1 MHSKIIINRIGG
13 FAKFIRT
20 ILVFMIFIMGYSKF
34 SWGCSAAQAIVTPPA
49 MISIDTALPVGTVLA
64 SATLS
69 WPSVPI
75 PSDGCTRSLG
85 GTYTWKMFGE
95 GEANGNYYAT
105 SIPGVSYRIKIN
117 GWPSNFNGYFP
128 VTTTYPYNSGSTY
141 VSGGSVYFELIKT
154 GATVIPTD
162 LLPQPLGH
170 VTVDGKA
177 FYDIVLLQA
186 IPIKPTNPACTVTK
200 SVIPVTLASVTSGK
214 LKGTGTTYGDTTFNI
229 PLNCK
234 SASNISLSFTGS
246 AMVDNA
252 NGVFLNNDSITG
264 SSVGV
269 QILDREGNPVSASV
283 GELTTIG
290 ELNGDLSYPMTAR
303 YYSLVDTVPAGD
315 VVSTVYATIVYN

>member
-34 SWGCSAAQAIVTPPA
+34 SWGCSAAQVIVKPPA

-64 SATLS
+64 SANLS
-69 WPSVPI
+69 WPNTPLPGDS
-75 PSDGCTRSLG
+75 CTNGLG
-85 GTYTWKMFGE
+85 GSYTWKMFGE
-95 GEANGNYYAT
+95 GTANGNYYPT
-105 SIPGVSYRIKIN
+105 SIPGVSYRLQIN

-128 VTTTYPYNSGSTY
+128 VTTSYPYYSGATN
-141 VSGGSVYFELIKT
+141 VAAGSVNFQLVKT
-154 GATVIPTD
+154 GVVTPKD

-177 FYDIVLLQA
+177 FFDIILGQA
-186 IPIKPTNPACTVTK
+186 VPIKPTNPACTVTK

-246 AMVDNA
+246 AMADNA

-303 YYSLVDTVPAGD
+303 YYSLVDTVPVGD

>member
-1 MHSKIIINRIGG
+1 M
-13 FAKFIRT
+13 
-20 ILVFMIFIMGYSKF
+20 
-34 SWGCSAAQAIVTPPA
+34 
-49 MISIDTALPVGTVLA
+49 
-64 SATLS
+64 
-69 WPSVPI
+69 
-75 PSDGCTRSLG
+75 
-85 GTYTWKMFGE
+85 
-95 GEANGNYYAT
+95 
-105 SIPGVSYRIKIN
+105 
-117 GWPSNFNGYFP
+117 
-128 VTTTYPYNSGSTY
+128 
-141 VSGGSVYFELIKT
+141 
-154 GATVIPTD
+154 
-162 LLPQPLGH
+162 
-170 VTVDGKA
+170 
-177 FYDIVLLQA
+177 
-186 IPIKPTNPACTVTK
+186 
-200 SVIPVTLASVTSGK
+200 TSGK